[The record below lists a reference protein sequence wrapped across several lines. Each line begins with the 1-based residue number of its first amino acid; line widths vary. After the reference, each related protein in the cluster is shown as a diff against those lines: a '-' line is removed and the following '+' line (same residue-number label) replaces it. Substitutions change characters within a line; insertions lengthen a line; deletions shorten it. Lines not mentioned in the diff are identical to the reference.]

1 MHGHLVGRKMK
12 DLYIVGAG
20 GCGREVLQWCK
31 DINKI
36 DETWHICGFI
46 DDNPGAL
53 DAYDCDYGIM
63 GTISEWKPGENEVFA
78 LAIAGP
84 ETKRKV
90 VRILEDKGAEFV
102 SVIHPRALISDYTQI
117 GKGVVIY
124 PGARMSPNSSIG
136 DYVTLLD
143 TGIGHDAVVE
153 DYAAVSAGCA
163 IMRSVHIGKCAFIGA
178 NAVLLPGMK
187 VGNSAYVGAGS
198 VVVRNV
204 HDGYKVFG
212 NPAKKLEEV

>member
-1 MHGHLVGRKMK
+1 MK

-31 DINKI
+31 DINKNK
-36 DETWHICGFI
+36 ETWNIRGFL
-46 DDNPGAL
+46 DDDPTAL
-53 DAYDCDYGIM
+53 DAYECDYRIAGS
-63 GTISEWKPGENEVFA
+63 ISEWTPKKNQVFA

-84 ETKRKV
+84 ETKRRV
-90 VRILEDKGAEFV
+90 VELLEGKGAEFV
-102 SVIHPRALISDYTQI
+102 SVIHPRALISDYTKI
-117 GKGVVIY
+117 GKGAVIY

-153 DYAAVSAGCA
+153 DYAVISAGCA
-163 IMRSVHIGKCAFIGA
+163 IMRSVYIGAGAFIGA
-178 NAVLLPGMK
+178 NAVLMPGIK

-198 VVVRNV
+198 VVVRHV
-204 HDGYKVFG
+204 RDGYRVFG
-212 NPAKKLEEV
+212 NPAKKLE